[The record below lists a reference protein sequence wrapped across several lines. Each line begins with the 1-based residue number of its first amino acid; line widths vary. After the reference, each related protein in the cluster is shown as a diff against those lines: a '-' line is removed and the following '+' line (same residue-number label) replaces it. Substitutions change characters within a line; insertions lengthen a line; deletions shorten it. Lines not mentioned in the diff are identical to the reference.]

1 MNLRDR
7 LRSAMDPRRTF
18 HAQVWGAP
26 KAMSSALRE
35 VRKAFGEEVNDVPQD
50 SVLQE
55 ALQQFAATRKVASF
69 TELKYVCHGLTTP
82 FGSAGDSLLKRN
94 DLLPSLLKSVDV
106 CRPSP
111 KQFRRCY
118 QGLLG
123 GYFGFD
129 LYSDGLNK
137 SAKGNWLALRGFLDG
152 RLDEVMDGV
161 RARSAPTP
169 WVATLAEHRNLL
181 SDQPCERYAAALR
194 AGKHE
199 DLQQVCS
206 GLGIAS
212 SSWVW
217 SEALMAYVR
226 QVVGFPDDKAF
237 KQEFEGILKLVTDNG
252 NLKLPRML
260 AIEALAQTVVRYRRC
275 EDRSEHAWLRDTCI
289 RLIGNPWVEQVAW
302 SAHVNDEP
310 ARQMVESWLKRGLIK
325 DFFNLLAHDGGAD
338 TRRLEYWLKWEP
350 KISDMWFVLG
360 ADARNN
366 RTSAF
371 VSLRERMKG
380 RYRELG
386 DVNPANNAF
395 VMCIGP
401 LLVIEFGVTGN
412 ACYVFAATDFDTD
425 LNRQTLKL
433 YELKQRRA
441 VAERLSHSGN
451 WEPKFDHLI
460 GDLLKKTPQ
469 HKGLQSRREVL
480 VQQSAVKRRVTPIQ
494 QPLAP
499 APTTLSPA
507 KAQALAKALFPS
519 PPASSSVAAIS
530 APPALDPGVK
540 RFWPSYTPPQAVERS
555 GPSSTAPLSPPVARH
570 DSNNRPKSDADR
582 AAADGQT
589 GAKEASSTNS
599 DPVISAVKL
608 SCEKYGVMCED
619 NRHKGGAFW
628 VLMPDRRHRLGFS
641 MLLESQGFKYAEGK
655 GFWIKKD

>member
-1 MNLRDR
+1 MSLRDR

-35 VRKAFGEEVNDVPQD
+35 VRKAFGEEVEDLPQD
-50 SVLQE
+50 SVLQD

-82 FGSAGDSLLKRN
+82 IGSTGDSLLQRN
-94 DLLPSLLKSVDV
+94 DLLPSLLNSVDG

-137 SAKGNWLALRGFLDG
+137 GAKGNWLELRGFLDG

-161 RARSAPTP
+161 RARSVPTP
-169 WVATLAEHRNLL
+169 WVATLAQHRNLL

-194 AGKHE
+194 VGKHE

-226 QVVGFPDDKAF
+226 QVVGFSDDKAF
-237 KQEFEGILKLVTDNG
+237 KREFEGILKLVTDGG

-260 AIEALAQTVVRYRRC
+260 AIEALALTVVRYQRC
-275 EDRSEHAWLRDTCI
+275 EDKPEHAWLRDTCI
-289 RLIGNPWVEQVAW
+289 QLIGNPWVEQVAW

-412 ACYVFAATDFDTD
+412 ACYVFVASDFDTD
-425 LNRQTLKL
+425 LNRKTLKL

-441 VAERLSHSGN
+441 VKERLSHSGN

-460 GDLLKKTPQ
+460 GDLLKKTPHQ
-469 HKGLQSRREVL
+469 RGLQARSEVRGSTVEASRSL
-480 VQQSAVKRRVTPIQ
+480 KPTL
-494 QPLAP
+494 QPPPP
-499 APTTLSPA
+499 APPTLTPA
-507 KAQALAKALFPS
+507 KAQALAKSMFPQ
-519 PPASSSVAAIS
+519 PPASSVSS
-530 APPALDPGVK
+530 ASATPAKDPGVK
-540 RFWPSYTPPQAVERS
+540 TIWPSYTPPKAVERPE
-555 GPSSTAPLSPPVARH
+555 PSSDDSLKNPVFKPDSSSGLRADAEQAKSGVTAST
-570 DSNNRPKSDADR
+570 
-582 AAADGQT
+582 T
-589 GAKEASSTNS
+589 GASAPEY
-599 DPVISAVKL
+599 DPLINAVKV

-628 VLMPDRRHRLGFS
+628 VLMPERHHRLGFS
-641 MLLESQGFKYAEGK
+641 KLLETLGFKYAEGK
-655 GFWIKKD
+655 GFWIKKG